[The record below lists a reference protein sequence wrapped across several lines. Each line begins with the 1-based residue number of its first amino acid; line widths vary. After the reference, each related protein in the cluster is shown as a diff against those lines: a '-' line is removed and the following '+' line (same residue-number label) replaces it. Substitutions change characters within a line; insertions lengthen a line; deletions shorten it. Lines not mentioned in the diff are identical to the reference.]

1 MHMQQTWSPRLLV
14 TDLRTASRR
23 AADVIAVELR
33 TDAPCLGLATGS
45 SVDTVFRHLAELVAS
60 DEVLRAGVARAHA
73 FALDEYVGLPRGDPR
88 SYSDTLRRQLAD
100 PIGLEPSRLH
110 TPIALPDED
119 PSPYDEA
126 IQTAG
131 GIGVQL
137 LGIGAN
143 GHIGFNEPGS
153 PVDSRTRVVR
163 LADRTRSDNARF
175 FPSPDDVPTHAV
187 TQGIG
192 TILSARRLVV
202 LAFGPGKAAALQAA
216 VHGPLTEDVPASAL
230 RLHPDV
236 VILADRDAASGLSL
250 PPRPDATYA

>member
-1 MHMQQTWSPRLLV
+1 MHMQQTWSPRLVV
-14 TDLRTASRR
+14 TDPQTASRR
-23 AADVIAVELR
+23 VADVIADELR

-45 SVDTVFRHLAELVAS
+45 SVESVFRHLAELVAG
-60 DEVLRAGVARAHA
+60 DELLRAGVARAHA
-73 FALDEYVGLPRGDPR
+73 FALDEYVGLSRADAR
-88 SYSDTLRRQLAD
+88 SYHDTLRRQLAD

-110 TPIALPDED
+110 TPSPLPDVD

-126 IQTAG
+126 IQAAG

-175 FPSPDDVPTHAV
+175 FPNPDDVPTHAV

-202 LAFGPGKAAALQAA
+202 IAFGPSKATALQAA
-216 VHGPLTEDVPASAL
+216 VHGPLTEDLPASAL

-236 VILADRDAASGLSL
+236 VIFADRDAASELSL
-250 PPRPDATYA
+250 PPRPDAAHA